1 MAIKAIVAKLED
13 AAENVRSLYR
23 AGTADEGLED
33 KFVLDVE
40 ASDGFNLENV
50 EGLKTALSS
59 ERTEHGKTK
68 AKVKD
73 FEGIDPV
80 KAKEAIAKI
89 EELGTLDPKKDVD
102 RLVDE
107 KVKAQLDQVNERH
120 QNELT
125 ARDKKIEG
133 RDALL
138 RQTLVHDA
146 ALKAIVAEKGDPDLL
161 LPHILPR
168 IQLELDEDD
177 TGKIVPKTKVLDAS
191 GNVRI
196 GDSQGNPMKI
206 EGLVGELKK
215 HEKFSKLFEGSG
227 HSGTGEEPPQRRSNG
242 GGGHEGKKLSQLSRK
257 DKSKLIG
264 EIGLAAFNERVRQE
278 SAEAHAQ

>member
-68 AKVKD
+68 AKVKA